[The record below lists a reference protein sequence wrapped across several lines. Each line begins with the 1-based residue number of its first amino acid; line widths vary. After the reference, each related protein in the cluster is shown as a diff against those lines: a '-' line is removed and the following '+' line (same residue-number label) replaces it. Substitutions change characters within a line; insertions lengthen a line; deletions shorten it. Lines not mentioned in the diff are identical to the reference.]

1 MQYSFKLEYVNGN
14 GNLSDINNPKNESA
28 ELKVSTR
35 AGAKPATPADVKL
48 VEKMVSSQLAGE
60 LLKMQHTINC

>member
-1 MQYSFKLEYVNGN
+1 MSE
-14 GNLSDINNPKNESA
+14 NESA

-35 AGAKPATPADVKL
+35 AAKPATPADVKL